1 MTSPGIDLSVN
12 AVAVPLDKFT
22 SRFISS
28 VLRGML
34 AALSGTGEVKNMTLA
49 ITGDKV
55 SVNLNGGPVPI
66 NPFVN
71 KILTNTVTG
80 MISSLRGIGG
90 IEELEIRM
98 VK

>member
-1 MTSPGIDLSVN
+1 MTSPSINLSVN
-12 AVAVPLDKFT
+12 GAAVPLDKFT
-22 SRFISS
+22 GRFISS
-28 VLRGML
+28 VLEGIL

-55 SVNLNGGPVPI
+55 SINLNGGPVPV

-80 MISSLRGIGG
+80 MVSSLRGVDG
-90 IEELEIRM
+90 IKELEIRM

>member
-1 MTSPGIDLSVN
+1 MASLGINLSVN
-12 AVAVPLDKFT
+12 GAAVPLDKFT

-49 ITGDKV
+49 ITGGKV
-55 SVNLNGGPVPI
+55 SVNLNGSPLTV

-80 MISSLRGIGG
+80 MISSLRGVGG
-90 IEELEIRM
+90 IEEMEIRM
-98 VK
+98 AG

>member
-12 AVAVPLDKFT
+12 GAAVPLDRFT

-28 VLRGML
+28 VIEGIL

-49 ITGDKV
+49 ITGGKA

-71 KILTNTVTG
+71 KIVTNTVIG
-80 MISSLRGIGG
+80 MVSSLREIGE